1 LVDNQTGNPALLQ
14 RDSGVL
20 YLAYRKGSSIYILSN
35 EGSGWS
41 SPVQTTTTAQGDPAL
56 LDTGTDI
63 LIIYKGLDGYF
74 YRISSPDGSTW
85 SSPIKMAPQ
94 KPLSNP
100 SAMRRKDRLYRVVS
114 QSLSSST
121 ADLAKVT
128 EFSYEGDSST
138 TWSSDVLIRDA
149 QTLQSSMHFEY
160 DSKGRTI
167 ERISKDAQGV
177 QTQKIVYTYNGSD
190 RVIREDVY
198 AGTSTEISFST
209 ITGYD
214 NHGNVTYTRNPE
226 DAESF
231 YSYANTNSQNQFVDS
246 KGVPV
251 TLFTN
256 QFYTNSIPSD
266 CHTLPVGS
274 AFINNGKVEET
285 YHKYDIQ
292 GNLIE
297 TKTLFPT
304 RDYAIFSGVFDE
316 TDQTSFA
323 FDLTGLTI
331 TDGILVI
338 SSSAVPYTEPL
349 YETHSEPGIG
359 YQNSGVWQGKYFLA
373 DYLRCTPEPDCY
385 TGQTKIGPF
394 EHYPG
399 SPDYTGYTLWVE
411 DNFQY
416 VKTHFS
422 QSVNEYPAQVDY
434 KINTTSWE
442 TITNNLG
449 SGTTSTIIPASCLVM
464 GSNTLQFEESNSYST
479 KFEWVLYLNQ
489 GATPEEFTTSF
500 TYDTHGNINSI
511 TDALGSTTLL
521 TYDTSHTYLASI
533 TNALNHTI
541 AATYNFN
548 TGLLTSITDAKGNT
562 SFFEYDILG
571 RITRK
576 INPDLTEKEAV
587 YNDTNN
593 CVRIYDELDHYT
605 IQYYDGI
612 GRLTKTEAYLS
623 ALVLTEEYTYNYQ
636 NNVKTH
642 TDSGGHTSSYEYDS
656 RGRTTKIAN
665 PDSTFKEMSYDDASN
680 TVSVFD
686 ENQHKKE
693 YGYDWIGN
701 LLWIKEYSGS
711 ANYVTTYTYDLQG
724 NVTSI
729 TDANGNTTLYSYE
742 SLFGATQITHPDLTT
757 ETFAYDAVGNLVQK
771 TESDITTTF
780 IYDQIYQLMEVLYPD
795 FSVSFDYD
803 VNGNRTLMTDPA
815 GTTSYTYDERNRCTS
830 ETRTING
837 VPYIITYAYDA
848 GSRVIAASYPDQSAI
863 TYEYDSLNRLTAIPG
878 YAQFTFDTDSLI
890 SSTTYSNGTVTNY
903 DYDNCHRPVSIST
916 LKNDSDLLSLN
927 YQYDPVGNI
936 TQMEYNQLLPDFQ
949 QMESTEIFGYD
960 WLDRLISAEGDYG
973 SLSYSYDGV
982 GNRLSQ
988 NDQMYTYNNM
998 NELVSINSTTF
1009 SCDDNGNTLTKTDGT
1024 DTWSYTYDKRNLLA
1038 EVVKN
1043 QQVIAQYT
1051 YDGDG
1056 RRIQKREWIEDLQN
1070 YQTIVYC
1077 YSGLNII
1084 YEKNITTNQE
1094 ATSVYGPTG
1103 RIAKK
1108 VSGLTDYYHTD
1119 HLGSTRL
1126 ITDESGNPV
1135 TAVNYT
1141 PFGES
1146 VSHGEDDTFLF
1157 TGKERDSSGLYYFG
1171 SRYYDSETGRFLT
1184 RDTKGG
1190 TMKTPQTL
1198 NKYIYCL
1205 NNPLKYI
1212 DPTGNNA
1219 ETPQDAVEDVFDTLH
1234 NIDPETYAE
1243 IQAKVDNGEMTPIE
1257 ALALIIEFLGYTILW
1272 TNPSDMCL
1280 CMEISDGFAVTV
1292 VIDNE
1297 LKDKR
1302 GMPLWGEYDPDTE
1315 TVSINFNR
1323 SGNVADVALVFL
1335 HEASHAILDDSGLSI
1350 PEQEQLIYSVEYSY
1364 MLASRFWGVEYSDL
1378 YRTHIFSQVFIR
1390 DRSGFYQP
1398 PFPGILERWLP
1409 RIKHIIA

>member
-1 LVDNQTGNPALLQ
+1 P
-14 RDSGVL
+14 
-20 YLAYRKGSSIYILSN
+20 
-35 EGSGWS
+35 EG
-41 SPVQTTTTAQGDPAL
+41 
-56 LDTGTDI
+56 
-63 LIIYKGLDGYF
+63 
-74 YRISSPDGSTW
+74 
-85 SSPIKMAPQ
+85 
-94 KPLSNP
+94 
-100 SAMRRKDRLYRVVS
+100 
-114 QSLSSST
+114 
-121 ADLAKVT
+121 
-128 EFSYEGDSST
+128 
-138 TWSSDVLIRDA
+138 
-149 QTLQSSMHFEY
+149 
-160 DSKGRTI
+160 
-167 ERISKDAQGV
+167 
-177 QTQKIVYTYNGSD
+177 
-190 RVIREDVY
+190 
-198 AGTSTEISFST
+198 
-209 ITGYD
+209 
-214 NHGNVTYTRNPE
+214 
-226 DAESF
+226 AESF
-231 YSYANTNSQNQFVDS
+231 YSYANANSQNQFVDS

-251 TLFTN
+251 ALFTN
-256 QFYTNSIPSD
+256 QFYTNSIPSG
-266 CHTLPVGS
+266 CYTLPVGS
-274 AFINNGKVEET
+274 ASINCGKVQET
-285 YHKYDIQ
+285 YHKYDTY

-304 RDYAIFSGVFDE
+304 RDYVVFSGVFDE
-316 TDQTSFA
+316 TGQTTFA

-331 TDGILVI
+331 TDGILLI
-338 SSSAVPYTEPL
+338 SSSAVPYTETL
-349 YETHSEPGIG
+349 YETHSDQGIG

-373 DYLRCTPEPDCY
+373 DYTRCTPELDCF
-385 TGQTKIGPF
+385 TGQAKIGPF

-399 SPDYTGYTLWVE
+399 SPDYTGYTLWIE
-411 DNFQY
+411 DNTQY
-416 VKTHFS
+416 VETSFS
-422 QSVNEYPAQVDY
+422 QIVNEYPAEVDY
-434 KINTTSWE
+434 KINTNSWE
-442 TITNNLG
+442 TVTSNLG
-449 SGTTSTIIPASCLVM
+449 TGTTSTIIPASSLVV
-464 GSNTLQFEESNSYST
+464 GSNTLQFEESKSYST

-489 GATPEEFTTSF
+489 DATPEEFTTSF

-548 TGLLTSITDAKGNT
+548 TGLLTSITDAKGIT
-562 SFFEYDILG
+562 SLFEYDILG

-623 ALVLTEEYTYNYQ
+623 ALVLAEEYTYNYQ
-636 NNVKTH
+636 NNVETH

-693 YGYDWIGN
+693 YDYDWVGN
-701 LLWIKEYSGS
+701 LLWIKEYTGS
-711 ANYVTTYTYDLQG
+711 VNYLTTYTYDLQG

-780 IYDQIYQLMEVLYPD
+780 LYDQIYQLMEISYPD

-803 VNGNRTLMTDPA
+803 VNGNRILMTDPA

-837 VPYIITYAYDA
+837 VPYVITYAYDA
-848 GSRVIAASYPDQSAI
+848 GSRMIAASYPDQSVI
-863 TYEYDSLNRLTAIPG
+863 TYEYDSLNRLAAIPG
-878 YAQFTFDTDSLI
+878 YAQFTFDADSLI
-890 SSTTYSNGTVTNY
+890 SSTTYSNGTVTDY

-927 YQYDPVGNI
+927 YQYDPAGNI
-936 TQMEYNQLLPDFQ
+936 TQMEYNQQLPDFQ
-949 QMESTEIFGYD
+949 QMQSTEIFGYD

-988 NDQMYTYNNM
+988 NDLMYTYNNM
-998 NELVSINSTTF
+998 NELVSTNSTTF
-1009 SCDDNGNTLTKTDGT
+1009 SYDDNGNTLTKTHGI
-1024 DTWSYTYDKRNLLA
+1024 DTWSYIYDKRNLLT
-1038 EVVKN
+1038 EIVKN

-1077 YSGLNII
+1077 YSGLNVI

-1108 VSGLTDYYHTD
+1108 ASGLTDYYHTD

-1135 TAVNYT
+1135 AAVNYT

-1146 VSHGEDDTFLF
+1146 VSHGKEDTFLF

-1184 RDTKGG
+1184 RDELCG

-1219 ETPQDAVEDVFDTLH
+1219 ETPQDAVEDIFDTLH
-1234 NIDPETYAE
+1234 NIDPKTYAE
-1243 IQAKVDNGEMTPIE
+1243 IQAKVDSGEMTPIE
-1257 ALALIIEFLGYTILW
+1257 ALALIIEFLGYTIVWEQSTDSSLHVV
-1272 TNPSDMCL
+1272 
-1280 CMEISDGFAVTV
+1280 ISDTLEIDA
-1292 VIDNE
+1292 VID
-1297 LKDKR
+1297 DTISD
-1302 GMPLWGEYDPDTE
+1302 WGKFDPNTGI
-1315 TVSINFNR
+1315 VHVNFSKSN
-1323 SGNVADVALVFL
+1323 NVADMALIFL
-1335 HEASHAILDDSGLSI
+1335 HEVSHAVLADFDIGYEEEHNI
-1350 PEQEQLIYSVEYSY
+1350 VYSVEHSFMTAFQILGVKYSTGPYSY
-1364 MLASRFWGVEYSDL
+1364 SLHIDALAYAHDPRGRHETPL
-1378 YRTHIFSQVFIR
+1378 PT
-1390 DRSGFYQP
+1390 
-1398 PFPGILERWLP
+1398 ILERWLP
-1409 RIKHIIA
+1409 RFGYVIS